1 MTRMHQTNP
10 TSRQLPGE
18 RRSPIDRRRLRAIF
32 GVAVL
37 ASILTA
43 TTGCDKNAETAEV
56 PVRRTNLANRPNV
69 IFLLFGDHADPRL
82 LPIATVIDGQ
92 VAALSLDAQGW
103 RDFDHIYFHPG
114 AQLSLYRDGLPDGDG
129 EIRRGMWDAAGPLY
143 TLPRCRSVK
152 PLAALVPRRSEASE
166 VMLER
171 VATSERLAP
180 APDRGPVPR
189 SALDTARA
197 IALRVSQREGI
208 TRNARAGLDL
218 AVFAIRTGATAA
230 PTLVASYMERG
241 GGIQGH
247 PRHLF
252 VLADSTP
259 NGYTPSFVHSADD
272 SLPEFRRYID
282 HIDVTGDGVDEL
294 LLEGWA
300 NGGDSFLLF
309 LRYTNGKWREM
320 ARGETSWCADP
331 KRTT

>member
-1 MTRMHQTNP
+1 MHQTNP
-10 TSRQLPGE
+10 TSRDPHGE
-18 RRSPIDRRRLRAIF
+18 RSSLIGARQLRAIF

-56 PVRRTNLANRPNV
+56 VHRTSLANKPNIV
-69 IFLLFGDHADPRL
+69 FLLFGDHADPRV
-82 LPIATVIDGQ
+82 LPVATTIEGQ
-92 VAALSLDAQGW
+92 VAPVSLDAQGW
-103 RDFDHIYFHPG
+103 RDFDHIYFRPG
-114 AQLSLYRDGLPDGDG
+114 TPLSLYRDGRPDGEG
-129 EIRRGMWDAAGPLY
+129 KIRRGMWDASGPLY
-143 TLPRCRSVK
+143 KLPRCRSVK
-152 PLAALVPRRSEASE
+152 PLAALVPRTLESGE

-171 VATSERLAP
+171 IATSDPLAP
-180 APDRGPVPR
+180 APDRGPIPP
-189 SALDTARA
+189 SAIETARA
-197 IALRVSQREGI
+197 IAFKVSQHEGI

-218 AVFAIRTGATAA
+218 AVFAVRTGATPA

-252 VLADSTP
+252 ILADSTV
-259 NGYTPSFVHSADD
+259 GGFTPTFVHSADD

-282 HIDVTGDGVDEL
+282 HADITGDGVDEL
-294 LLEGWA
+294 LLEGWQ

-331 KRTT
+331 KRKR